1 LCVAG
6 EAADLTTR
14 EGPYVELIYHSG
26 FQRPVWNVFTITNVA
41 DGGGRAG
48 GTYTIDAASGELLG
62 TFGWNETP

>member
-1 LCVAG
+1 
-6 EAADLTTR
+6 
-14 EGPYVELIYHSG
+14 
-26 FQRPVWNVFTITNVA
+26 VFTVTNVA